1 MSLKV
6 SRKEWFKEPLAMP
19 IGDIV
24 QDYCAGKNPK
34 EMLGILADM
43 NETNTIRIAWILD
56 RCGVP
61 VNQLYMPRPPRDPGA
76 EDPREYWAASRD
88 AVECDRIR
96 KQREE
101 LRAERQAA
109 QKMQPVGETAETV
122 GATAETVGETVES
135 VGGFLKT
142 VSESDAPVRKPEE
155 PVIATERYHKG
166 IGAMLADFWNLY
178 LENRKDGPLTESD
191 VRRMLEL
198 EHMVLDMEKDY
209 T

>member
-1 MSLKV
+1 MSMKV
-6 SRKEWFKEPLAMP
+6 SRKDWFKEPLAMP

-34 EMLGILADM
+34 EMIGILADM

-61 VNQLYMPRPPRDPGA
+61 VNQLYLPRPPRDPGA
-76 EDPREYWAASRD
+76 EDPREYWAARRD

-101 LRAERQAA
+101 LKAERQAS
-109 QKMQPVGETAETV
+109 QKMQPVGATV
-122 GATAETVGETVES
+122 ETVGETVES
-135 VGGFLKT
+135 VGVFMKT
-142 VSESDAPVRKPEE
+142 VSESDATAGKTEE
-155 PVIATERYHKG
+155 QVIATERYHKG
-166 IGAMLADFWNLY
+166 IGGMLADFWNLY

-198 EHMVLDMEKDY
+198 EHMVLDMEKEY

>member
-6 SRKEWFKEPLAMP
+6 SRKDWFKEPLVMP

-34 EMLGILADM
+34 EMIGILADM

-101 LRAERQAA
+101 LKAERQAA
-109 QKMQPVGETAETV
+109 QKMQPVGETV
-122 GATAETVGETVES
+122 ETVGETVES
-135 VGGFLKT
+135 VGAT
-142 VSESDAPVRKPEE
+142 AE
-155 PVIATERYHKG
+155 PVGATERYHKG
-166 IGAMLADFWNLY
+166 IGEMLADFWNLY
-178 LENRKDGPLTESD
+178 MENRKDGPLTESD

-198 EHMVLDMEKDY
+198 EHMVLDMEKEY